1 MSELSIFIDESGD
14 FGSNSE
20 NYLLTLVFHD
30 QSNCID
36 AEIQALAHRVQEL
49 GLPSDRALHAGPIVR
64 KEDEYRSVPL
74 STRRA
79 ALSRLYAFTRRTGVS
94 YITISVRKKECPD
107 RIRLKARLARE
118 LAGFFRDNMAYF
130 LSFDKVTVN
139 YDNGQSP
146 ITELVGT
153 VCGSVFFE
161 VDYRKVVPSDYRLF
175 QSADLLC
182 TLELV
187 RIKADRRG
195 LSHSEEI
202 FFESTRKL
210 KKNYLD
216 KLEKIRFR

>member
-130 LSFDKVTVN
+130 LS
-139 YDNGQSP
+139 
-146 ITELVGT
+146 
-153 VCGSVFFE
+153 
-161 VDYRKVVPSDYRLF
+161 
-175 QSADLLC
+175 
-182 TLELV
+182 
-187 RIKADRRG
+187 
-195 LSHSEEI
+195 LSLIHI
-202 FFESTRKL
+202 
-210 KKNYLD
+210 
-216 KLEKIRFR
+216 

>member
-94 YITISVRKKECPD
+94 YITISVRKKECPEQGD
-107 RIRLKARLARE
+107 SSFCETFVLA
-118 LAGFFRDNMAYF
+118 
-130 LSFDKVTVN
+130 
-139 YDNGQSP
+139 
-146 ITELVGT
+146 
-153 VCGSVFFE
+153 
-161 VDYRKVVPSDYRLF
+161 
-175 QSADLLC
+175 
-182 TLELV
+182 
-187 RIKADRRG
+187 
-195 LSHSEEI
+195 
-202 FFESTRKL
+202 
-210 KKNYLD
+210 
-216 KLEKIRFR
+216 KI